1 MKKFLLSCFLVSTGY
16 YSAICQSKDS
26 LLAKKG
32 TMHIVGVQANALV
45 RQIFNFGGSSNAVS
59 NPYLLTYTAL
69 GKKSKWGF
77 DVGAGYTLFNTLD
90 SDGNTKRESNINELF
105 FRAGLQR
112 LIPLNRNFSSTLNF
126 HVLYDLINNKTKSEE
141 NFGSQITERTTY
153 NNTVR
158 YGLGPNIGLRYR
170 ISPRVFIGTEASY
183 YFKLGNTKQDITIIT
198 KFPGSGFEQKTESNV
213 DDDFNELRF
222 NVPAVLYLM
231 VRF

>member
-1 MKKFLLSCFLVSTGY
+1 MKKILFSCLLLSTGY

-26 LLAKKG
+26 ILSKRG

-45 RQIFNFGGSSNAVS
+45 RQIFNVGGTSAATN

-77 DVGAGYTLFNTLD
+77 DVGAGYTLLNSLD
-90 SDGNTKRESNINELF
+90 TDGNTKRESNINELF
-105 FRAGLQR
+105 FRAGIQR
-112 LIPLNRNFSSTLNF
+112 FIPLNKNFSSTLNF
-126 HVLYDLINNKTKSEE
+126 HVLYDLINNKSKSEE
-141 NFGSQITERTTY
+141 NFGSQITERITN

-158 YGLGPNIGLRYR
+158 YGFGPNIGLRYR

-183 YFKLGNTKQDITIIT
+183 YFKLGNTKQDITVIT
-198 KFPGSGFEQKTESNV
+198 KFTGFEQKTESKV
-213 DDDFNELRF
+213 DDDFNELRL